1 MPVITMSSPKGGA
14 GKTTSLAVLATQL
27 ARTAR
32 VVIIDADKNHP
43 IVTWSEQRG
52 FPDNIEVISDITE
65 ENFWDRLDDAARRV
79 PFVLIDPEGTANVI
93 SSHAISAADLV
104 VIPLQASQ
112 LDADQAQRA
121 IRQVANQERSSRRKI
136 ATRILFTKTSTAIQT
151 RTLKHLK
158 AELADEGVACFETQ
172 LVDREAF
179 RAMFSFGGTLEL
191 LDSRQVSSPEKA
203 VANARAFAAEVL
215 QVLKEQER
223 ERTT

>member
-27 ARTAR
+27 AKTTR

-43 IVTWSEQRG
+43 IVTWSKQPG

-158 AELADEGVACFETQ
+158 AELADAGVACFETQ

-215 QVLKEQER
+215 QVLKGQER

>member
-27 ARTAR
+27 AKTAR
-32 VVIIDADKNHP
+32 VVIVDADKNHP
-43 IVTWSEQRG
+43 IVTWSEQPG

-158 AELADEGVACFETQ
+158 AELADAGVACFETQ

-215 QVLKEQER
+215 QVVKEQER

>member
-1 MPVITMSSPKGGA
+1 MPVITASSPKGGA

-27 ARTAR
+27 AKTAR
-32 VVIIDADKNHP
+32 VAIIDADKNHP
-43 IVTWSEQRG
+43 MVTWSEQPG
-52 FPDNIEVISDITE
+52 FPENIEVISDITE

-79 PFVLIDPEGTANVI
+79 PFVLIDPAGTANVI

-104 VIPLQASQ
+104 IIPLQASQ

-136 ATRILFTKTSTAIQT
+136 TTRILFTKTSTAIQT

-158 AELADEGVACFETQ
+158 AELAEAGVACFETQ

-215 QVLKEQER
+215 QVLKGQER

>member
-27 ARTAR
+27 AKSAP
-32 VVIIDADKNHP
+32 VAIIDADKNRP
-43 IVTWSEQRG
+43 IVTWSKQPG
-52 FPDNIEVISDITE
+52 FPANIEVISDITE
-65 ENFWDRLDDAARRV
+65 ANFYDRLDDAARRV

-93 SSHAISAADLV
+93 ASLAISAADLV
-104 VIPLQASQ
+104 IIPLQASQ

-121 IRQVANQERSSRRKI
+121 ITQVANQERSSRRKI
-136 ATRILFTKTSTAIQT
+136 PTRILFTRTSTAIQT

-158 AELADEGVACFETQ
+158 AELADAGVACFETQ
-172 LVDREAF
+172 LVEREAF
-179 RAMFSFGGTLEL
+179 KAMFSFGGTLEQ

-203 VANARAFAAEVL
+203 IANAHAFTAEVL
-215 QVLKEQER
+215 QALKGQER

>member
-27 ARTAR
+27 AKTAR
-32 VVIIDADKNHP
+32 VAIIDADKNHP
-43 IVTWSEQRG
+43 IVTWSEQPG
-52 FPDNIEVISDITE
+52 FPENIEVISDITE

-136 ATRILFTKTSTAIQT
+136 TTRILFTKTSTAIQT

-158 AELADEGVACFETQ
+158 AELAEAGVACFETQ

-215 QVLKEQER
+215 QVLKGQER

>member
-27 ARTAR
+27 AKTAR
-32 VVIIDADKNHP
+32 VAIIDADKNQP
-43 IVTWSEQRG
+43 IVTWSEQPG
-52 FPDNIEVISDITE
+52 FPENIEVISDITE

-158 AELADEGVACFETQ
+158 AELADAGVACFETQ

>member
-32 VVIIDADKNHP
+32 VAIIDADKNHP
-43 IVTWSEQRG
+43 IVTWSEQPG
-52 FPDNIEVISDITE
+52 FPENIEVISDITE

-158 AELADEGVACFETQ
+158 AELADAGVACFETQ

-215 QVLKEQER
+215 QVLKGQER